1 MSLSAYEEARLARIA
16 ENNAMLVALG
26 IETVS
31 EQLQKQQKAKM
42 AAAGGGGG
50 GGGGNRNQ
58 PPPLTDEQRAA
69 GAERLRADLDSGA
82 WDERYGHLRSQDAFD
97 AGYRIAI
104 AGEHA

>member
-42 AAAGGGGG
+42 AAAAG

-58 PPPLTDEQRAA
+58 QPSLTDAQRAA
-69 GAERLRADLDSGA
+69 LANAGQWLERFEVWLREGVSKYNADKVS
-82 WDERYGHLRSQDAFD
+82 
-97 AGYRIAI
+97 
-104 AGEHA
+104 